1 MNLELLLLLLQQV
14 DELGDDVL
22 HLVLRLDGQRVVV
35 RQSGRVELRRVQR
48 QFRLQREVRV
58 ALEEQKSE
66 RSEVT
71 QLRHAEFTLIRE
83 SFTSKFSPIL

>member
-1 MNLELLLLLLQQV
+1 MSLELLLFLLQQV

-58 ALEEQKSE
+58 ALEEKSA
-66 RSEVT
+66 RSEVA
-71 QLRHAEFTLIRE
+71 QLRHA
-83 SFTSKFSPIL
+83 

>member
-1 MNLELLLLLLQQV
+1 MSLELLLFLLQQV

-48 QFRLQREVRV
+48 QFRLQGQVRV
-58 ALEEQKSE
+58 ALEEQKV
-66 RSEVT
+66 RDQKLHNFVMPN
-71 QLRHAEFTLIRE
+71 LL
-83 SFTSKFSPIL
+83 